1 MAIFFKKNMAIDLRK
16 MWIWK
21 KIWLLGFRKNI
32 AIWHKKYKII
42 DKNTAIQGYVCEES
56 FTFIKFKSVKN
67 CDLVVR
73 LQLTRNLKDVNK
85 E

>member
-1 MAIFFKKNMAIDLRK
+1 MATWFQ
-16 MWIWK
+16 
-21 KIWLLGFRKNI
+21 KNI

-42 DKNTAIQGYVCEES
+42 DKNTAIQGYVCEKS
-56 FTFIKFKSVKN
+56 FTFIKKLRNTASHQPKFKSVKN